1 MSAMTARLNRYPS
14 IRAGLV
20 GAILGATLSL
30 GSVFAIA
37 SMLSEGQ
44 GSSQVAVTSGAPL
57 DVSAALQQHLAREYG
72 LVSDGIDFQAALQQ
86 HLAREYGLVSDG
98 IDFHAWLRDQLI
110 REYRSAG
117 RSPTGFDFQ
126 AALREHQQREYRTP

>member
-14 IRAGLV
+14 VRAGLV

-30 GSVFAIA
+30 GSVFAVA
-37 SMLSEGQ
+37 SMLSQGQ

-57 DVSAALQQHLAREYG
+57 DVSTALQAHLAREYG
-72 LVSDGIDFQAALQQ
+72 VTSGASVDVSAALQA
-86 HLAREYGLVSDG
+86 HLTREYG
-98 IDFHAWLRDQLI
+98 
-110 REYRSAG
+110 SAG
-117 RSPTGFDFQ
+117 NSSSGFDIQ